1 MCKAKASCG
10 CTGSRLT
17 VSVRFPLYGFR
28 LGGFKV
34 WIPRVKKSTDSE
46 QPTLSGVDTGYR
58 RPPRRSCSE
67 SQGPF
72 LDPIFRHSVMSYRF
86 SSS

>member
-1 MCKAKASCG
+1 MVCKAKASCG

-17 VSVRFPLYGFR
+17 AYVRFPLYGFR
-28 LGGFKV
+28 LEG
-34 WIPRVKKSTDSE
+34 IPRVKKSTDSE
-46 QPTLSGVDTGYR
+46 QPILSGVDTGYR

-67 SQGPF
+67 SKGPF
-72 LDPIFRHSVMSYRF
+72 LDPIFRHSFMSYRF